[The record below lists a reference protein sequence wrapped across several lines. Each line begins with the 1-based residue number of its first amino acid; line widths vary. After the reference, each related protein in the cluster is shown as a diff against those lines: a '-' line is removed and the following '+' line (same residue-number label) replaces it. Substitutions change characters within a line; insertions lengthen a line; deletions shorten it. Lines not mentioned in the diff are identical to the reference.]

1 MAKIAVIGL
10 GAMGTRMAANLLKA
24 GHQLT
29 VWNRTASSA
38 STLVALGARQA
49 STPKEAATG
58 AEFVMTMVRDNEA
71 SRQVWLD
78 PVTGTLAGMAP
89 GAVAIES
96 STLTADWVRSLGK
109 ALQEKKI
116 DLIEAPVSGSRPQAE
131 NAQLVYLVGGSEAA
145 LAKATPILKAM
156 GSNIQHVGPLGSGA
170 LAKLATNTLLG
181 IQVTVIA
188 ELIGMLEHA
197 GADAKKVLE
206 AVAATP
212 VWSVVAGRAANSMLN
227 KNFTPQ
233 FPVQLIEKDF
243 GYTVGSA
250 AAPEAVPTIAA
261 ARGVFQKAIA
271 QGLGDQNMTS
281 VVELF
286 TGPGSSK

>member
-1 MAKIAVIGL
+1 MARIAVIGL
-10 GAMGTRMAANLLKA
+10 GAMGTRMAANLIKA

-49 STPKEAATG
+49 ATPKEAATG
-58 AEFVMTMVRDNEA
+58 AEFVMTMVRDNEV

-78 PVTGTLAGMAP
+78 PVTGALAGMTA
-89 GAVAIES
+89 GAIAIES
-96 STLTADWVRSLGK
+96 STLTPDWVRSLGK
-109 ALQEKKI
+109 TLKEKQI
-116 DLIEAPVSGSRPQAE
+116 DLLEAPVSGSRPQAE
-131 NAQLVYLVGGSEAA
+131 AAQLVYLIGGDAAA
-145 LAKATPILKAM
+145 LKKAEPILKAM
-156 GSNIQHVGPLGSGA
+156 GSNIQHVGVLGSGA

-181 IQVTVIA
+181 IQVTVVA

-212 VWSVVAGRAANSMLN
+212 VWSVVAGRAANSMLS

-243 GYTVGSA
+243 GYTVQSA
-250 AAPEAVPTIAA
+250 ASPEAVPTIAA
-261 ARGVFQKAIA
+261 ARSVFQKAIA

-281 VVELF
+281 VAQLF
-286 TGPGSSK
+286 TNSGSK